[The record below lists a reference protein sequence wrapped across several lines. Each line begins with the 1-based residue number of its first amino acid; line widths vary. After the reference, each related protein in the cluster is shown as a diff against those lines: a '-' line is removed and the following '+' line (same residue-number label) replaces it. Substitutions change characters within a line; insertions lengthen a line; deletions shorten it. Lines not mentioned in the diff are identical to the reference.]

1 MHATGVYEDYGIRF
15 EFPGNWEVEASHD
28 GTRTAVA
35 AQAPDGLAFALVTLD
50 EDCPAPAGV
59 ADEAL
64 TAMREEYPNLDSA
77 PALDT
82 IDGHR
87 AIGHDVEFIS
97 LDMINSCS
105 IRCFRTPRRTVLF
118 FGQWSDLADGSQEAL
133 IRGVRSSLAETD
145 G

>member
-1 MHATGVYEDYGIRF
+1 MLGTGVYEDHGMRF
-15 EFPGNWEVEASHD
+15 EYPGNWEVEASHD
-28 GTRTAVA
+28 GPRTAVA
-35 AQAPDGLAFALVTLD
+35 AQAPDGLAFALVTID

-64 TAMREEYPNLDSA
+64 SAMREEYPNLDAS
-77 PALDT
+77 PALET

-97 LDMINSCS
+97 LDMVNSCS
-105 IRCFRTPRRTVLF
+105 IRCYRTPRRTVLF
-118 FGQWSDLADGSQEAL
+118 FGQWSELADNSQEEL
-133 IRGVRSSLAETD
+133 IRVVRSSLAETD